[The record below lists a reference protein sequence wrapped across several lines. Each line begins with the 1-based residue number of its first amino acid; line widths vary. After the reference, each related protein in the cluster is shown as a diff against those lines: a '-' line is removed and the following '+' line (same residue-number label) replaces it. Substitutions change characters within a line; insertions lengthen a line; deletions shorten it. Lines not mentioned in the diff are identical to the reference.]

1 MTRRYSVV
9 GFSRGTV
16 MYHHFVSGPAPSTSA
31 ASYSSFGSEPIAA
44 EYSTTPPPGIVRTA
58 LRMTAASA
66 WSELLIQ
73 SWGPTPKTPSTVFAR
88 PYGLALKIQRHTIA
102 TRIAEFT
109 SGR

>member
-9 GFSRGTV
+9 GFSSGTV

-44 EYSTTPPPGIVRTA
+44 EYRTTPPPGIVRTE

-66 WSELLIQ
+66 WSELPIQ
-73 SWGPTPKTPSTVFAR
+73 RSGPDPNTPRTVFAS

-102 TRIAEFT
+102 MRIAEFT
-109 SGR
+109 